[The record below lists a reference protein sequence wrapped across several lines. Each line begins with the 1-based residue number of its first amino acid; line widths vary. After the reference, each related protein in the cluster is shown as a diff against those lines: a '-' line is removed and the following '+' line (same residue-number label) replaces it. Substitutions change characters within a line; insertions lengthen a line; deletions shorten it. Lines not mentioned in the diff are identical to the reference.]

1 MNSGHS
7 KMATNGLYVGC
18 LSNSKEHAQT
28 EHTGYIR
35 LYSHVSTQPTQPL
48 TLIVMRTNANSSPS
62 RCSPRESVSS
72 LTAPPCLPKTR
83 PSLQLH
89 LLPNEQHAPHAMMLD
104 FDTRQHEL
112 TGPLHEHELVH
123 QMTC

>member
-1 MNSGHS
+1 MMWPAGGGRGGV
-7 KMATNGLYVGC
+7 KAGPRVRLGRGATGGGRTA
-18 LSNSKEHAQT
+18 E
-28 EHTGYIR
+28 
-35 LYSHVSTQPTQPL
+35 VSL
-48 TLIVMRTNANSSPS
+48 TLIAMRTNANSSPS